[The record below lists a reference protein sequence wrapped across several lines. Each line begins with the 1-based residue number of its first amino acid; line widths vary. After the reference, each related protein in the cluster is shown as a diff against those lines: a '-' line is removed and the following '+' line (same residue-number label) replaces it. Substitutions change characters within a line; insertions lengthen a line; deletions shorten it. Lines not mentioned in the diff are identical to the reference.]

1 MQHRGCL
8 QVAMDAVVG
17 RRGSGQGSGVA
28 VPALKQV
35 ALLLHLLIV
44 VGAAPRPDCATGN
57 TTGFRGE
64 RHITPAVGCTN
75 LVETKLNFN
84 LTLSHSNVTG
94 ASQDKDLDQTMGEP
108 APVKP
113 AESVPQVDDQ
123 VTSDAQ
129 QSAGG
134 SSTTARQSTKR
145 KKDLGVLVI
154 RSLNVD
160 KTKEMLVDFRRT
172 RNDHPL
178 HINNTVVESIKFL
191 GVHLTSDLKWTLV
204 RKAQQR
210 LHFLRRLERAR
221 LPATITSTFDRS
233 SSESVLAS

>member
-145 KKDLGVLVI
+145 KKDLGVLGQVLAIGMIVI
-154 RSLNVD
+154 IILLGSGIAVGYVCKRGHDL
-160 KTKEMLVDFRRT
+160 KKQQEQRACEREIQRIML
-172 RNDHPL
+172 PL
-178 HINNTVVESIKFL
+178 SAFSNPGCELDDEVTVVMVSPQTQTGENEA
-191 GVHLTSDLKWTLV
+191 G
-204 RKAQQR
+204 A
-210 LHFLRRLERAR
+210 
-221 LPATITSTFDRS
+221 STPG
-233 SSESVLAS
+233 A

>member
-145 KKDLGVLVI
+145 KKDLGVLDVWPAEFVLSPRGGNNSQQEELLESSQCPGRERW
-154 RSLNVD
+154 RSCYQRQNNLLQVCSCCLALAVGTSPGVD
-160 KTKEMLVDFRRT
+160 KYSWEGLAYCSLKSAFEFV
-172 RNDHPL
+172 
-178 HINNTVVESIKFL
+178 INICIN
-191 GVHLTSDLKWTLV
+191 
-204 RKAQQR
+204 
-210 LHFLRRLERAR
+210 
-221 LPATITSTFDRS
+221 
-233 SSESVLAS
+233 